1 VIVYSIFVISRSF
14 VSLDNGLMKSPN
26 QHVLIIGMGG
36 TIAGLAQ
43 DPDNPSAYCA
53 GQVSLASLIPTE
65 QSDAGF
71 AHGDIRT
78 QQLANI
84 DSRDLSEALLTQ
96 LGLAVRA
103 ALDNPDV
110 LGVLVTHG
118 TDTIEETGIF
128 LDAVCS
134 KQAERLGK
142 RVILTGAMLP
152 SNHPQADGPLNL
164 QAALRW
170 AQMDLETCPAGVFGI
185 FAGRVCLARDLAKR
199 HTSDL
204 NAPLRDSPSSPVHLI
219 NPSWLSRI
227 RRIQADLGQDMAIPP
242 EDGWPWVEILTSHA
256 GAKPETVLQWLNQ
269 PIQGLV
275 IAGTGMGGVHAAWHK
290 PLRDLAEK
298 GVAMVKASR
307 VGAGHV
313 HLHLPEADPANWVAA
328 GSLSS
333 PKARIALQ
341 LALYAAFDAKQGGK
355 SMTWQDF
362 FARIAVLPE

>member
-1 VIVYSIFVISRSF
+1 M
-14 VSLDNGLMKSPN
+14 DNGLMKSPN
-26 QHVLIIGMGG
+26 QHILVIGMGG

-43 DPDNPSAYCA
+43 DPENPSAYRA
-53 GQVSLASLIPTE
+53 GQVTLETLIPTL
-65 QSDAGF
+65 QASTGV
-71 AHGDIRT
+71 AHSEIRM

-84 DSRDLSEALLTQ
+84 DSRDLSESHLTQ

-103 ALDNPDV
+103 ALDNPLV
-110 LGVLVTHG
+110 LGVVVTHG
-118 TDTIEETGIF
+118 TDTIEETGLF

-134 KQAERLGK
+134 QQAERLGK
-142 RVILTGAMLP
+142 RVVLTGAMLP

-164 QAALRW
+164 QAALHW

-204 NAPLRDSPSSPVHLI
+204 NAPLRDAPSSPLHLI

-227 RRIQADLGQDMAIPP
+227 RRIQTGSRPDMAIPP
-242 EDGWPWVEILTSHA
+242 VDAWPWVEILTSHA
-256 GAKPETVLQWLNQ
+256 GARPETVLHWLGQ
-269 PIQGLV
+269 PIRGLV

-290 PLRDLAEK
+290 PLHALAEM
-298 GVAMVKASR
+298 GVAIAKASR
-307 VGAGHV
+307 AGGGHV
-313 HLHLPEADPANWVAA
+313 HLHLPETDPAGWVAA
-328 GSLSS
+328 GSLAA

-341 LALYAAFDAKQGGK
+341 LALYAAVEAKQGGK

>member
-1 VIVYSIFVISRSF
+1 
-14 VSLDNGLMKSPN
+14 MKSPN
-26 QHVLIIGMGG
+26 QHVLVIGMGG

-43 DPDNPSAYCA
+43 DPSNPTAYQA
-53 GQVSLASLIPTE
+53 GQVSLESLIPTA
-65 QSDAGF
+65 QPGGGF
-71 AHGDIRT
+71 AHSEIRT

-84 DSRDLSEALLTQ
+84 NSRDLSEALLTQ
-96 LGLAVRA
+96 LGFAVRA

-118 TDTIEETGIF
+118 TDTIEETGLF

-134 KQAERLGK
+134 KQAERQGK

-170 AQMDLETCPAGVFGI
+170 AQMDLETCPAGIFGI

-204 NAPLRDSPSSPVHLI
+204 NAPLRDSPSSPVHLV

-227 RRIQADLGQDMAIPP
+227 RRIQADSGPAIPIPP
-242 EDGWPWVEILTSHA
+242 ENAWPWVEILTSHA
-256 GAKPETVLQWLNQ
+256 GARSETVLHWLDQ
-269 PIQGLV
+269 PIRGLV
-275 IAGTGMGGVHAAWHK
+275 IAGTGMGGVHSAWHK
-290 PLRDLAEK
+290 PLHALAEM
-298 GVAMVKASR
+298 GVAIAKASR

-328 GSLSS
+328 GSLSA

-341 LALYAAFDAKQGGK
+341 LALYAAAEAKQGGK

>member
-1 VIVYSIFVISRSF
+1 M
-14 VSLDNGLMKSPN
+14 DNGLMKSPN
-26 QHVLIIGMGG
+26 QHVLVIGMGG

-43 DPDNPSAYCA
+43 DPNNPSAYRA
-53 GQVSLASLIPTE
+53 GQVSLESLIPAV
-65 QSDAGF
+65 QSRAGISQ
-71 AHGDIRT
+71 GEIRT
-78 QQLANI
+78 EQLANI
-84 DSRDLSEALLTQ
+84 NSRDLSEALLTQ

-103 ALDNPDV
+103 ALDKPDV
-110 LGVLVTHG
+110 LGLVVTHG
-118 TDTIEETGIF
+118 TDTIEETGLF

-164 QAALRW
+164 QAALHW
-170 AQMDLETCPAGVFGI
+170 AQMDLETCPAGIFAS

-227 RRIQADLGQDMAIPP
+227 RRIQADSGPDIAIPP
-242 EDGWPWVEILTSHA
+242 DNAWPWVEILTSHS
-256 GAKPETVLQWLNQ
+256 GARPETVLHWLGQ
-269 PIQGLV
+269 PIRGLV
-275 IAGTGMGGVHAAWHK
+275 IAGTGMGGAHSAWHQ
-290 PLRDLAEK
+290 PLHALAEM
-298 GVAMVKASR
+298 GVAIAKASR

-313 HLHLPEADPANWVAA
+313 HLHLPETDPVGWEAA
-328 GSLSS
+328 GSLSA

-341 LALYAAFDAKQGGK
+341 LALFAAAEAKQVGK

>member
-1 VIVYSIFVISRSF
+1 M
-14 VSLDNGLMKSPN
+14 DNGLMKSPN
-26 QHVLIIGMGG
+26 QHILIIGMGG

-43 DPDNPSAYCA
+43 DPNNPSAYRA
-53 GQVSLASLIPTE
+53 GQVVLEDLLPAAQPVTE
-65 QSDAGF
+65 F

-84 DSRDLSEALLTQ
+84 DSRDLSEALLTR

-118 TDTIEETGIF
+118 TDTIEEVGLF

-134 KQAERLGK
+134 KQAVQLGK

-170 AQMDLETCPAGVFGI
+170 AQMDLETCPAGIFGI

-204 NAPLRDSPSSPVHLI
+204 NAPLRDSPSSPIHLI
-219 NPSWLSRI
+219 NPSWLAWI
-227 RRIQADLGQDMAIPP
+227 RRIQADSVQDFAIPP
-242 EDGWPWVEILTSHA
+242 EDGWPWVEIVTSHA
-256 GAKPETVLQWLNQ
+256 GARPETIVNWLNQ
-269 PIQGLV
+269 PIEGLV
-275 IAGTGMGGVHAAWHK
+275 IAGTGMGGVHTAWLK
-290 PLRDLAEK
+290 PLHALAEK
-298 GVAMVKASR
+298 GVAIIKASR

-313 HLHLPEADPANWVAA
+313 YLHLPEADPANWVAA

-341 LALYAAFDAKQGGK
+341 LALHAAFDAKQGGK

>member
-1 VIVYSIFVISRSF
+1 M
-14 VSLDNGLMKSPN
+14 DNGFMKSPN
-26 QHVLIIGMGG
+26 QHVLVIGMGG

-43 DPDNPSAYCA
+43 DPNNPSAYRA
-53 GQVSLASLIPTE
+53 GQVALEALISTA
-65 QSDAGF
+65 QSSTGA
-71 AHGDIRT
+71 AQREIRT
-78 QQLANI
+78 EQLANI
-84 DSRDLSEALLTQ
+84 DSRDLSEPLLTQ

-110 LGVLVTHG
+110 LGVVVTHG
-118 TDTIEETGIF
+118 TDTIEETGLF

-142 RVILTGAMLP
+142 RVLLTGAMLP

-164 QAALRW
+164 QASLNW
-170 AQMDLETCPAGVFGI
+170 VLMDLETCPAGVFGI
-185 FAGRVCLARDLAKR
+185 FAGRACLARDLAKR
-199 HTSDL
+199 HTSEL
-204 NAPLRDSPSSPVHLI
+204 NAPLRDAPSSPVHLI
-219 NPSWLSRI
+219 NPSWLARI
-227 RRIQADLGQDMAIPP
+227 RRIQADSGPDMPIPP
-242 EDGWPWVEILTSHA
+242 GDAWPWVEILTSHA
-256 GAKPETVLQWLNQ
+256 GAKPETVLHWLGQ

-275 IAGTGMGGVHAAWHK
+275 IAGTGMGGVQAAWLK
-290 PLRDLAEK
+290 PLHALAEK
-298 GVAMVKASR
+298 GVAIAKASR

-313 HLHLPEADPANWVAA
+313 HLHLPETDPSGWVAA

-341 LALYAAFDAKQGGK
+341 LALYAAKEAKRSGK

>member
-1 VIVYSIFVISRSF
+1 M
-14 VSLDNGLMKSPN
+14 DNGFMKSPN
-26 QHVLIIGMGG
+26 QHVLVIGMGG

-43 DPDNPSAYCA
+43 DPNNPSAYRA
-53 GQVSLASLIPTE
+53 GQVSLESLIPTA
-65 QSDAGF
+65 QPSTGF
-71 AHGDIRT
+71 AHGEIRT
-78 QQLANI
+78 EQLANI
-84 DSRDLSEALLTQ
+84 DSRDLTESHLTQ
-96 LGLAVRA
+96 LGLAVQA
-103 ALDNPDV
+103 ALDKPDV
-110 LGVLVTHG
+110 LGIVVTHG
-118 TDTIEETGIF
+118 TDTIEETGLF

-134 KQAERLGK
+134 KQAERQGK

-170 AQMDLETCPAGVFGI
+170 AQMDLETCPAGIFGI

-204 NAPLRDSPSSPVHLI
+204 NAPLRDSSSSPVHLI

-227 RRIQADLGQDMAIPP
+227 RRIQADSGLDLAIPP
-242 EDGWPWVEILTSHA
+242 ENAWPWVEILTSHA
-256 GAKPETVLQWLNQ
+256 GARPETVLHWLGQ
-269 PIQGLV
+269 PIRGLV
-275 IAGTGMGGVHAAWHK
+275 IAGTGMGGVHTAWLK
-290 PLRDLAEK
+290 PLHALAEM
-298 GVAMVKASR
+298 GVAIAKASR

-313 HLHLPEADPANWVAA
+313 HLHLPETDPANWVAA
-328 GSLSS
+328 GSLSA

-341 LALYAAFDAKQGGK
+341 LALYAAAEAKQGGK

>member
-1 VIVYSIFVISRSF
+1 M
-14 VSLDNGLMKSPN
+14 DNEPMKSPN
-26 QHVLIIGMGG
+26 QHVLVIGMGG

-43 DPDNPSAYCA
+43 DPKNPSAYRA
-53 GQVSLASLIPTE
+53 GQVSLESLVPTA
-65 QSDAGF
+65 QPSTGF
-71 AHGDIRT
+71 AHSEIRT

-103 ALDNPDV
+103 ALDNADV
-110 LGVLVTHG
+110 LGVVVTHG
-118 TDTIEETGIF
+118 TDTIEETGLF
-128 LDAVCS
+128 LEAVCS

-170 AQMDLETCPAGVFGI
+170 AQMDLETCPAGIFGI

-204 NAPLRDSPSSPVHLI
+204 NAPLRDAPSSPVHLI

-227 RRIQADLGQDMAIPP
+227 RRIQADSGLDLAIPP
-242 EDGWPWVEILTSHA
+242 ENAWPWVEILTSHA
-256 GAKPETVLQWLNQ
+256 GAKPETVLHWLGQ
-269 PIQGLV
+269 PIRGLV
-275 IAGTGMGGVHAAWHK
+275 IAGTGMGGVHAAWHE
-290 PLRDLAEK
+290 PLHALAEM
-298 GVAMVKASR
+298 GVAIAKASR

-328 GSLSS
+328 GSLSA

-362 FARIAVLPE
+362 FARIAVLPD

>member
-1 VIVYSIFVISRSF
+1 M
-14 VSLDNGLMKSPN
+14 DNGLMKSPN
-26 QHVLIIGMGG
+26 QHVLVIGMGG

-43 DPDNPSAYCA
+43 DPENPSAYRA
-53 GQVSLASLIPTE
+53 GQVALETLIPTL
-65 QSDAGF
+65 QPSTGF
-71 AHGDIRT
+71 AQGQIRT
-78 QQLANI
+78 VQFANI
-84 DSRDLSEALLTQ
+84 DSRDLTESHLTQ

-110 LGVLVTHG
+110 LGIVVTHG
-118 TDTIEETGIF
+118 TDTIEETGLF
-128 LDAVCS
+128 LGAVCS

-164 QAALRW
+164 QAALHW
-170 AQMDLETCPAGVFGI
+170 AQVDLETCPAGVFGI

-199 HTSDL
+199 HTSEL

-227 RRIQADLGQDMAIPP
+227 RRIQADSGPDISIPP
-242 EDGWPWVEILTSHA
+242 ENAWPWVEILTSHA
-256 GAKPETVLQWLNQ
+256 GARPETVLHWLGQ
-269 PIQGLV
+269 PIRGLV
-275 IAGTGMGGVHAAWHK
+275 IAGTGMGGVHAAWLK
-290 PLRDLAEK
+290 PLHALAEM
-298 GVAMVKASR
+298 GVAVAKASR
-307 VGAGHV
+307 VGSGHI
-313 HLHLPEADPANWVAA
+313 HLHLPETDPAGWVAA

-341 LALYAAFDAKQGGK
+341 LALYAAIEAKQGGK

>member
-1 VIVYSIFVISRSF
+1 
-14 VSLDNGLMKSPN
+14 MKSPN
-26 QHVLIIGMGG
+26 QHVLVIGMGG

-43 DPDNPSAYCA
+43 DPNNPFAYRA
-53 GQVSLASLIPTE
+53 GQVSLESLIPTAH
-65 QSDAGF
+65 SSTGV
-71 AHGDIRT
+71 AHGEIRT
-78 QQLANI
+78 KQLANI
-84 DSRDLSEALLTQ
+84 NSRDLNESLLTQ
-96 LGLAVRA
+96 LGLAVRE
-103 ALDNPDV
+103 ALDNPVV
-110 LGVLVTHG
+110 LGVVITHG
-118 TDTIEETGIF
+118 TDTIEETGLF

-152 SNHPQADGPLNL
+152 LNHPQADGPLNL
-164 QAALRW
+164 QAALHW
-170 AQMDLETCPAGVFGI
+170 AQMDLETCPAGIFGI

-204 NAPLRDSPSSPVHLI
+204 NAPLRDSSSSPVHLI

-227 RRIQADLGQDMAIPP
+227 RRIQADSGPEVAIPP
-242 EDGWPWVEILTSHA
+242 ENGWPWVEILTSHA
-256 GAKPETVLQWLNQ
+256 GARPETILHWLDQ

-275 IAGTGMGGVHAAWHK
+275 IAGTGMGGVHTAWLK
-290 PLRDLAEK
+290 PLHALAEK
-298 GVAMVKASR
+298 GVAIAKASR

-328 GSLSS
+328 GSLSA

-341 LALYAAFDAKQGGK
+341 LALYAAAEAKQGGK

>member
-1 VIVYSIFVISRSF
+1 
-14 VSLDNGLMKSPN
+14 MKSPN
-26 QHVLIIGMGG
+26 RHVLVIGMGG
-36 TIAGLAQ
+36 TIAGLAP
-43 DPDNPSAYCA
+43 DPTNPSAYRA
-53 GQVSLASLIPTE
+53 GQVPLESLIPTA
-65 QSDAGF
+65 QSSTGVAQGE
-71 AHGDIRT
+71 IRT
-78 QQLANI
+78 EQLANI
-84 DSRDLSEALLTQ
+84 NSRDLSEALLTQ

-128 LDAVCS
+128 LDAVCG
-134 KQAERLGK
+134 KQAERQGK

-164 QAALRW
+164 QAALHW
-170 AQMDLETCPAGVFGI
+170 AQMDLETCPAGIFAI
-185 FAGRVCLARDLAKR
+185 FAGRVCLARELAKR

-204 NAPLRDSPSSPVHLI
+204 NAPLRDSSSSPVHLI

-227 RRIQADLGQDMAIPP
+227 RRIQADAGLDMAIPP
-242 EDGWPWVEILTSHA
+242 EDAWPWVEILTSHS
-256 GAKPETVLQWLNQ
+256 GARPETVLHWLDQ
-269 PIQGLV
+269 SIQGLV
-275 IAGTGMGGVHAAWHK
+275 IAGTGMGGVHSAWLK
-290 PLRDLAEK
+290 PLHALAEK
-298 GVAMVKASR
+298 GVAIAKASR

-313 HLHLPEADPANWVAA
+313 HLHLPETDPVGWVAA

-341 LALYAAFDAKQGGK
+341 LALYAAAEAKQGGK

-362 FARIAVLPE
+362 FARIAVLPD

>member
-1 VIVYSIFVISRSF
+1 M
-14 VSLDNGLMKSPN
+14 DNGLMKSPN
-26 QHVLIIGMGG
+26 QHVLVIGMGG

-43 DPDNPSAYCA
+43 DPKNPSAYRS
-53 GQVSLASLIPTE
+53 GQVALESLIPSA
-65 QSDAGF
+65 QSSTGVAQGE
-71 AHGDIRT
+71 IRT
-78 QQLANI
+78 AQLANI
-84 DSRDLSEALLTQ
+84 DSRDLTESHLTQ

-110 LGVLVTHG
+110 LGIVVTHG
-118 TDTIEETGIF
+118 TDTIEETGLF
-128 LDAVCS
+128 LGAVCS

-164 QAALRW
+164 QAALHW

-185 FAGRVCLARDLAKR
+185 FAGRACLARDLAKR
-199 HTSDL
+199 HTSEL

-227 RRIQADLGQDMAIPP
+227 RRIQADSGPDMAIPS
-242 EDGWPWVEILTSHA
+242 EDAWPWVEILTSHA
-256 GAKPETVLQWLNQ
+256 GARPETVLHWLGQ
-269 PIQGLV
+269 PIRGLV
-275 IAGTGMGGVHAAWHK
+275 IAGTGMGGVHAVWLK
-290 PLRDLAEK
+290 PLHVLAEM
-298 GVAMVKASR
+298 GVAIAKASR
-307 VGAGHV
+307 VGGGHV
-313 HLHLPEADPANWVAA
+313 HLHLPETDPAGWVAA
-328 GSLSS
+328 GNLSS

-341 LALYAAFDAKQGGK
+341 LALYAAIEAKQGGK

>member
-1 VIVYSIFVISRSF
+1 
-14 VSLDNGLMKSPN
+14 MKSPK
-26 QHVLIIGMGG
+26 QHVFIIGMGG

-43 DPDNPSAYCA
+43 DPKNPSAYRA
-53 GQVSLASLIPTE
+53 GQVSLERLIPTVHPGTGVAQGE
-65 QSDAGF
+65 
-71 AHGDIRT
+71 IRT
-78 QQLANI
+78 EQLANI
-84 DSRDLSEALLTQ
+84 DSRDLSESHLTQ

-103 ALDNPDV
+103 ALDNPAV
-110 LGVLVTHG
+110 LGVVITHG
-118 TDTIEETGIF
+118 TDTIEETGLF

-142 RVILTGAMLP
+142 RVVLTGAMLP

-164 QAALRW
+164 QAALHW

-199 HTSDL
+199 HTSEL

-227 RRIQADLGQDMAIPP
+227 RRIQADSGPDMAIPP
-242 EDGWPWVEILTSHA
+242 EDAWPWVEILTSHA
-256 GAKPETVLQWLNQ
+256 GARPETVLHWLGQ
-269 PIQGLV
+269 PMQGLV
-275 IAGTGMGGVHAAWHK
+275 IAGTGMGGVHAIWHK
-290 PLRDLAEK
+290 PLHALAEK
-298 GVAMVKASR
+298 GVAIAKASR

-313 HLHLPEADPANWVAA
+313 HLHLPEMDPASWVAA

-341 LALYAAFDAKQGGK
+341 LALYAAAKAKQGGK

-362 FARIAVLPE
+362 FARISVLPE

>member
-1 VIVYSIFVISRSF
+1 M
-14 VSLDNGLMKSPN
+14 DNEPMKSPN
-26 QHVLIIGMGG
+26 QHVLVIGMGG

-43 DPDNPSAYCA
+43 DPKTPSAYRA
-53 GQVSLASLIPTE
+53 GQVALESLIPTV
-65 QSDAGF
+65 QSSTGIAQGE
-71 AHGDIRT
+71 IRT
-78 QQLANI
+78 VQLANI
-84 DSRDLSEALLTQ
+84 DSRDLTESHLTQ

-110 LGVLVTHG
+110 LGIVLTHG
-118 TDTIEETGIF
+118 TDTIEETGLF
-128 LDAVCS
+128 LGAVCS

-164 QAALRW
+164 QAAMHW
-170 AQMDLETCPAGVFGI
+170 AQMDLETCPAGIFAI

-204 NAPLRDSPSSPVHLI
+204 NAPLRDSSSSPVHLI

-227 RRIQADLGQDMAIPP
+227 RRIQADSGLDLAIPP
-242 EDGWPWVEILTSHA
+242 ENAWPWVEILTSHA
-256 GAKPETVLQWLNQ
+256 GAKPETVLHWLGQ
-269 PIQGLV
+269 PIRGLV
-275 IAGTGMGGVHAAWHK
+275 IAGTGMGGVHTAWHK
-290 PLRDLAEK
+290 PLHALAEM
-298 GVAMVKASR
+298 GVAIAKASR

-328 GSLSS
+328 GSLSA
-333 PKARIALQ
+333 PKTRIALQ

-362 FARIAVLPE
+362 FARIAVLLE

>member
-1 VIVYSIFVISRSF
+1 M
-14 VSLDNGLMKSPN
+14 DNGFMKSPN
-26 QHVLIIGMGG
+26 QHVLVIGMGG

-43 DPDNPSAYCA
+43 DVNNPSAYRA
-53 GQVSLASLIPTE
+53 GQVTLESLIPTV
-65 QSDAGF
+65 QPGAGF
-71 AHGDIRT
+71 THCEIRT

-103 ALDNPDV
+103 ALNKPDV
-110 LGVLVTHG
+110 LGIVITHG
-118 TDTIEETGIF
+118 TDTIEETGLF

-152 SNHPQADGPLNL
+152 SNHPQADGPLNI

-170 AQMDLETCPAGVFGI
+170 AQMDLETCPAGIFSI

-199 HTSDL
+199 HTSEL

-227 RRIQADLGQDMAIPP
+227 RRMQVDSGPDMAIPP
-242 EDGWPWVEILTSHA
+242 ENGWPWVEILTSHA
-256 GAKPETVLQWLNQ
+256 GARPETVLHWLGQ
-269 PIQGLV
+269 PIRGLV
-275 IAGTGMGGVHAAWHK
+275 IAGTGMGGVHVAWYK
-290 PLRDLAEK
+290 PLHALAEM
-298 GVAMVKASR
+298 GVAIAKASR
-307 VGAGHV
+307 VCAGHI

-328 GSLSS
+328 GSLSA

-341 LALYAAFDAKQGGK
+341 LALYAAAEAKQGGK

>member
-1 VIVYSIFVISRSF
+1 
-14 VSLDNGLMKSPN
+14 MKSPN
-26 QHVLIIGMGG
+26 QHVLVIGMGG

-43 DPDNPSAYCA
+43 DPNNPFAYRA
-53 GQVSLASLIPTE
+53 GQVSLESLIPTAH
-65 QSDAGF
+65 SSTGV
-71 AHGDIRT
+71 AHGEIRT
-78 QQLANI
+78 KQLANI
-84 DSRDLSEALLTQ
+84 NSRDLNESLLTQ
-96 LGLAVRA
+96 LGLAVRE
-103 ALDNPDV
+103 ALDNPVV
-110 LGVLVTHG
+110 LGVVITHG
-118 TDTIEETGIF
+118 TDTIEETGLF

-164 QAALRW
+164 QAALHW
-170 AQMDLETCPAGVFGI
+170 AQMDLETCPAGIFGI
-185 FAGRVCLARDLAKR
+185 FAGRVCLSRDLAKR

-204 NAPLRDSPSSPVHLI
+204 NAPLRDSSSSPVHLI

-227 RRIQADLGQDMAIPP
+227 RRIQADSGPEVAIPP
-242 EDGWPWVEILTSHA
+242 ENGWPWVEILTSHA
-256 GAKPETVLQWLNQ
+256 GARPETILHWLDQ

-275 IAGTGMGGVHAAWHK
+275 IAGTGMGGVHTAWLK
-290 PLRDLAEK
+290 PLHALAEK
-298 GVAMVKASR
+298 GVAIAKASR

-328 GSLSS
+328 GSLSA

-341 LALYAAFDAKQGGK
+341 LALYAAAEAKQGGK

-362 FARIAVLPE
+362 FARITVLPE

>member
-1 VIVYSIFVISRSF
+1 M
-14 VSLDNGLMKSPN
+14 DNGFMKSPN
-26 QHVLIIGMGG
+26 QHVLVIGMGG
-36 TIAGLAQ
+36 TIAGIAQ
-43 DPDNPSAYCA
+43 DPNNPSAYRA
-53 GQVSLASLIPTE
+53 GRVPLESLIPTAQPGPE
-65 QSDAGF
+65 F
-71 AHGDIRT
+71 AHGQIRT

-103 ALDNPDV
+103 ALNNPDV

-118 TDTIEETGIF
+118 TDTIEETGLF

-134 KQAERLGK
+134 KQAEQLGK

-164 QAALRW
+164 QAAMRW
-170 AQMDLETCPAGVFGI
+170 AQMDLETGPAGIFGI

-199 HTSDL
+199 HTSEL
-204 NAPLRDSPSSPVHLI
+204 NAPLRDSPSSPIHLI

-227 RRIQADLGQDMAIPP
+227 RRIQADSGPDLPIPG
-242 EDGWPWVEILTSHA
+242 EDTWPWVEILTSHA
-256 GAKPETVLQWLNQ
+256 GARPETILHWLNQ

-275 IAGTGMGGVHAAWHK
+275 IAGTGMGGVHSAWLK
-290 PLRDLAEK
+290 PLHALAEK
-298 GVAMVKASR
+298 GVAIVKASR

-313 HLHLPEADPANWVAA
+313 HLHLPETDPAGWVAA
-328 GSLSS
+328 GSLAA

-341 LALYAAFDAKQGGK
+341 LALYAAAEAKQGGK

>member
-1 VIVYSIFVISRSF
+1 M
-14 VSLDNGLMKSPN
+14 DNGLMKSPN
-26 QHVLIIGMGG
+26 QHVLVIGMGG

-43 DPDNPSAYCA
+43 DPKNPSAYRS
-53 GQVSLASLIPTE
+53 GQVTLESLIPSV
-65 QSDAGF
+65 QSSSGVAQGE
-71 AHGDIRT
+71 IRT
-78 QQLANI
+78 AQLANI
-84 DSRDLSEALLTQ
+84 DSRDLTESHLTQ

-103 ALDNPDV
+103 ALDDPDV
-110 LGVLVTHG
+110 LGIVVTHG
-118 TDTIEETGIF
+118 TDTIEETGLF
-128 LDAVCS
+128 LGAVCS

-164 QAALRW
+164 QAALHW

-185 FAGRVCLARDLAKR
+185 FAGRVCLARDLSKR

-204 NAPLRDSPSSPVHLI
+204 NAPLRDSSSSPVHLI

-227 RRIQADLGQDMAIPP
+227 RRIQADSGPDISIPP
-242 EDGWPWVEILTSHA
+242 ENAWPWVEILTSHA
-256 GAKPETVLQWLNQ
+256 GARPETVLHWLGQ
-269 PIQGLV
+269 PIRGLV
-275 IAGTGMGGVHAAWHK
+275 IAGTGMGGVHAAWLK
-290 PLRDLAEK
+290 PLHALAEM
-298 GVAMVKASR
+298 GVAVAKASR
-307 VGAGHV
+307 VGSGHI
-313 HLHLPEADPANWVAA
+313 HLHLPETDPAGWVAA

-341 LALYAAFDAKQGGK
+341 LALYAAIEAKQGGK

>member
-1 VIVYSIFVISRSF
+1 M
-14 VSLDNGLMKSPN
+14 DNGFMKSPN
-26 QHVLIIGMGG
+26 QHVLVIGMGG

-43 DPDNPSAYCA
+43 DPNNPSAYRA
-53 GQVSLASLIPTE
+53 GQVSLESLMPTVQPSSAVAQVE
-65 QSDAGF
+65 
-71 AHGDIRT
+71 IRT
-78 QQLANI
+78 EQLANI
-84 DSRDLSEALLTQ
+84 NSRDLNESLLTR

-103 ALDNPDV
+103 ALNNPLV

-118 TDTIEETGIF
+118 TDTIEETGLF

-164 QAALRW
+164 QAALHW
-170 AQMDLETCPAGVFGI
+170 AQMDLETCPAGIFAI

-204 NAPLRDSPSSPVHLI
+204 NAPLRDSPSSPAHLI
-219 NPSWLSRI
+219 NPSWLSDI
-227 RRIQADLGQDMAIPP
+227 RRMQADSGPDMAIPP
-242 EDGWPWVEILTSHA
+242 EDAWPWVEILTSHS
-256 GAKPETVLQWLNQ
+256 GARPETILHWLGQ
-269 PIQGLV
+269 PIKGLV
-275 IAGTGMGGVHAAWHK
+275 IAGTGMGGAHAAWLK
-290 PLRDLAEK
+290 PLHTLAEQ
-298 GVAMVKASR
+298 GVAIIKASR

-313 HLHLPEADPANWVAA
+313 HLHLPETDPANWVAA

-341 LALYAAFDAKQGGK
+341 LAIFAAAEAKQGGK

>member
-1 VIVYSIFVISRSF
+1 
-14 VSLDNGLMKSPN
+14 MKSPN
-26 QHVLIIGMGG
+26 QHVLVIGMGG

-43 DPDNPSAYCA
+43 DPNNPSAYRA
-53 GQVSLASLIPTE
+53 GQVSLESLISTVQPSTGVTQGE
-65 QSDAGF
+65 
-71 AHGDIRT
+71 IRT
-78 QQLANI
+78 EQLANI
-84 DSRDLSEALLTQ
+84 NSRDLNESLLTQ

-103 ALDNPDV
+103 ALNNPLV

-118 TDTIEETGIF
+118 TDTIEETGLF

-164 QAALRW
+164 QAALHW
-170 AQMDLETCPAGVFGI
+170 AQMDLETCPAGIFAI

-204 NAPLRDSPSSPVHLI
+204 NAPLRDSASSPVHLI

-227 RRIQADLGQDMAIPP
+227 RRMQADSGPDMAIPP
-242 EDGWPWVEILTSHA
+242 EGDWPWVEILTSHA
-256 GAKPETVLQWLNQ
+256 GARPETVLNWLNP
-269 PIQGLV
+269 PIKGLV
-275 IAGTGMGGVHAAWHK
+275 IAGTGMGGVHAAWLK
-290 PLRDLAEK
+290 PLHALAEK
-298 GVAMVKASR
+298 GVAIAKASR
-307 VGAGHV
+307 VGSGHI
-313 HLHLPEADPANWVAA
+313 HLHLPETDPVDWVAA
-328 GSLSS
+328 GSLSA

-341 LALYAAFDAKQGGK
+341 LALFATAEAKQGGK

-362 FARIAVLPE
+362 FARIAVLPD

>member
-1 VIVYSIFVISRSF
+1 M
-14 VSLDNGLMKSPN
+14 DNEPMKSPN
-26 QHVLIIGMGG
+26 QHVLVIGMGG

-43 DPDNPSAYCA
+43 DPNNPSAYRA
-53 GQVSLASLIPTE
+53 GQVSLDSLIPTA
-65 QSDAGF
+65 QPGTGF
-71 AHGDIRT
+71 AHSEIRT
-78 QQLANI
+78 EQLANI
-84 DSRDLSEALLTQ
+84 DSCDLSEALLTQ
-96 LGLAVRA
+96 LGLAVQA

-110 LGVLVTHG
+110 LGIVITHG
-118 TDTIEETGIF
+118 TDTIEETGLF

-134 KQAERLGK
+134 KQAERQGK

-152 SNHPQADGPLNL
+152 SNHPQADGPLNM

-170 AQMDLETCPAGVFGI
+170 AQMDLETCPAGIFGI

-199 HTSDL
+199 HTSEL

-227 RRIQADLGQDMAIPP
+227 RRIQADSGPDTVIPP
-242 EDGWPWVEILTSHA
+242 ENGWPWVEILTSHA
-256 GAKPETVLQWLNQ
+256 GARPETVSHWLGQ
-269 PIQGLV
+269 PIRGLV

-290 PLRDLAEK
+290 PLNALAEM
-298 GVAMVKASR
+298 GVAIAKASR
-307 VGAGHV
+307 VGSGHV
-313 HLHLPEADPANWVAA
+313 HLNLPETDPANWVAA
-328 GSLSS
+328 GSLSA

>member
-1 VIVYSIFVISRSF
+1 LE
-14 VSLDNGLMKSPN
+14 SLVPTAQPITG
-26 QHVLIIGMGG
+26 
-36 TIAGLAQ
+36 IAH
-43 DPDNPSAYCA
+43 SK
-53 GQVSLASLIPTE
+53 
-65 QSDAGF
+65 
-71 AHGDIRT
+71 IRT

-96 LGLAVRA
+96 LGSALQA

-110 LGVLVTHG
+110 LGVVVTHG
-118 TDTIEETGIF
+118 TDTVEETGLF

-164 QAALRW
+164 QAALHW
-170 AQMDLETCPAGVFGI
+170 AQMDLETCPAGIFGI

-199 HTSDL
+199 HTGDL
-204 NAPLRDSPSSPVHLI
+204 NAPLRDSLSSPVHLI

-227 RRIQADLGQDMAIPP
+227 RRIQADSSPDVAIPP
-242 EDGWPWVEILTSHA
+242 ENGWPWVEILTSHA
-256 GAKPETVLQWLNQ
+256 GARPETVLHWLGQ
-269 PIQGLV
+269 PIRGLV
-275 IAGTGMGGVHAAWHK
+275 IAGTGMGGVHTAWHK
-290 PLRDLAEK
+290 PLNALAEK
-298 GVAMVKASR
+298 GVAIVKGSR
-307 VGAGHV
+307 VGAGDV
-313 HLHLPEADPANWVAA
+313 HLNLPEADPANWVAA
-328 GSLSS
+328 GSLTP

>member
-1 VIVYSIFVISRSF
+1 M
-14 VSLDNGLMKSPN
+14 DNGFMKSPN
-26 QHVLIIGMGG
+26 QHILVIGMGG
-36 TIAGLAQ
+36 TIAGLAE
-43 DPDNPSAYCA
+43 DPENPSAYRA
-53 GQVSLASLIPTE
+53 GQVALETLISTSKPSIGVAQGE
-65 QSDAGF
+65 V
-71 AHGDIRT
+71 RT

-103 ALDNPDV
+103 ALDNPLV
-110 LGVLVTHG
+110 LGVVVTHG
-118 TDTIEETGIF
+118 TDTIEETGLF
-128 LDAVCS
+128 LDAVCR

-142 RVILTGAMLP
+142 RVVLTGAMLP

-164 QAALRW
+164 QASLYW

-199 HTSDL
+199 HTNEL
-204 NAPLRDSPSSPVHLI
+204 NAPLRDALSSPIHLI

-227 RRIQADLGQDMAIPP
+227 RRIQADSSPDMPTPAV
-242 EDGWPWVEILTSHA
+242 DAWPWVEILTSHA
-256 GAKPETVLQWLNQ
+256 GARPETVLHWLAQ

-275 IAGTGMGGVHAAWHK
+275 IAGTGMGGVHAAWLK
-290 PLRDLAEK
+290 PLHALAEK
-298 GVAMVKASR
+298 GVAIAKASR

-313 HLHLPEADPANWVAA
+313 HLNLPETDPAGWVAA
-328 GSLSS
+328 SSLTA

-341 LALYAAFDAKQGGK
+341 LALYAAAEAKRGGK

>member
-1 VIVYSIFVISRSF
+1 M
-14 VSLDNGLMKSPN
+14 DNGLMKSPN
-26 QHVLIIGMGG
+26 QHVLVIGMGG

-43 DPDNPSAYCA
+43 DPNNPSAYRA
-53 GQVSLASLIPTE
+53 GQVSLESLIPTA
-65 QSDAGF
+65 QPGTGF
-71 AHGDIRT
+71 AHGEIRT
-78 QQLANI
+78 EQLANI
-84 DSRDLSEALLTQ
+84 NSRDLSEALLTQ

-103 ALDNPDV
+103 ALDNPLV

-134 KQAERLGK
+134 KQAERLDK

-164 QAALRW
+164 QAALHW
-170 AQMDLETCPAGVFGI
+170 AQMDLETCPAGIFAI
-185 FAGRVCLARDLAKR
+185 FAGRVCLARDLTKR

-227 RRIQADLGQDMAIPP
+227 RRIQAGSGLDLAIPP
-242 EDGWPWVEILTSHA
+242 ENAWPWVEILTSHA
-256 GAKPETVLQWLNQ
+256 GARPETVLHWLGQ
-269 PIQGLV
+269 PIRGLV
-275 IAGTGMGGVHAAWHK
+275 IAGTGMGGVHADWHK
-290 PLRDLAEK
+290 PLHALAEM
-298 GVAMVKASR
+298 GVAIAKASR

-328 GSLSS
+328 GSLSA

-341 LALYAAFDAKQGGK
+341 LALYAAAEAKQGGK

>member
-1 VIVYSIFVISRSF
+1 
-14 VSLDNGLMKSPN
+14 M
-26 QHVLIIGMGG
+26 
-36 TIAGLAQ
+36 
-43 DPDNPSAYCA
+43 
-53 GQVSLASLIPTE
+53 
-65 QSDAGF
+65 
-71 AHGDIRT
+71 
-78 QQLANI
+78 
-84 DSRDLSEALLTQ
+84 
-96 LGLAVRA
+96 
-103 ALDNPDV
+103 V
-110 LGVLVTHG
+110 LGVVVTHG
-118 TDTIEETGIF
+118 TDTSEETGIF

-164 QAALRW
+164 QAALHW

-199 HTSDL
+199 HTSEL

-227 RRIQADLGQDMAIPP
+227 RRIQADSGPDMAIPR
-242 EDGWPWVEILTSHA
+242 EDAWPWVEILTSHA
-256 GAKPETVLQWLNQ
+256 GARPETVLHWLGQ
-269 PIQGLV
+269 PIRGLV
-275 IAGTGMGGVHAAWHK
+275 IAGTGMGGVQIAWLK
-290 PLRDLAEK
+290 PLHALTEL
-298 GVAMVKASR
+298 GVAITKASR

-313 HLHLPEADPANWVAA
+313 HLHLPETDPSGWVAA

-341 LALYAAFDAKQGGK
+341 LALYAASEAKRSGK